1 MILRVTLDDGAQA
14 PRYAHDGDAG
24 LDLRANESVT
34 LMPGDIVLVGT
45 GVHAEIP
52 AGYVGNLHLRSGW
65 ATKHHVTLANGTG
78 IIDSNYRGEI
88 KMPLASR
95 DNRIEHV
102 EKGERIAQ
110 LVISQVPTFDVVVV
124 DELSETERGAGGFG
138 SSGRY

>member
-1 MILRVTLDDGAQA
+1 MILRVTLDGGAQA

-65 ATKHHVTLANGTG
+65 ATKHHVMLANGTG
-78 IIDSNYRGEI
+78 IIDSTYRGDI
-88 KMPLASR
+88 KVPLSTR
-95 DNRIEHV
+95 DNYVERIER
-102 EKGERIAQ
+102 GERIAQ
-110 LVISQVPTFDVVVV
+110 LVVTEAPTMEVVVV
-124 DELSETERGAGGFG
+124 DELSETERGASGFG
-138 SSGRY
+138 STGRY

>member
-65 ATKHHVTLANGTG
+65 ATKHHVMLANGTG
-78 IIDSNYRGEI
+78 IIDSTYRGEI
-88 KMPLASR
+88 KVPLSTR
-95 DNRIEHV
+95 DNYVERIER
-102 EKGERIAQ
+102 GERIAQ
-110 LVISQVPTFDVVVV
+110 LVVTKVPTMEVVVV
-124 DELSETERGAGGFG
+124 DELGETERGASGFG
-138 SSGRY
+138 STGRY

>member
-1 MILRVTLDDGAQA
+1 MELRIKLDDGIIA
-14 PRYAHDGDAG
+14 PSYAHEGDAG
-24 LDLRANESVT
+24 LDLRAKEAAT
-34 LMPGDIVLVGT
+34 LTPGAIVFVGT
-45 GVHAEIP
+45 GICAEIP
-52 AGYVGNLHLRSGW
+52 KGYVGKLYLRSGW

-88 KMPLASR
+88 KIPLSSR
-95 DNRIEHV
+95 DNRIERV

-110 LVISQVPTFDVVVV
+110 LVISQVPTFNVVVV